1 MSKPEIVLCTPV
13 RTPIGA
19 YGGTLKETPA
29 PELGAAAVRE
39 TLRRSGLPA
48 DEIDAV
54 VLGNVI
60 QAGVKMN
67 PARQAAI
74 GGGLP
79 VQVPALTVNRVCGSG
94 AQAIASA
101 ALEIAAGYAKAVI
114 AGGMENMDQAP
125 HLVPGGR
132 WGVRMGDALMLDSML
147 RDGLNDAFSGQHS
160 GWHTED
166 LVSQYGITRE
176 DQDRWA
182 ARSQQRFSAAQ
193 AAGKFDDEIV
203 AIELASRKGTIRFE
217 RDETNRPDTTVDTLA
232 RLKPAFRKD
241 GTITAGNAPG
251 LNSGAAALIVA
262 ERDYAEAQGL
272 RPWARLVSF
281 GVAAV
286 EPGFF
291 GLGPIPAVKLALA
304 RARWTHQDIERI
316 EINEAFAAI
325 TLACLREMSLPEE
338 IVNVEGGSIAH
349 GHAIGATGAVLTT
362 RLMHSMRRDGVKR
375 GVVTLCIG
383 GGQGIAL
390 ALEAL

>member
-1 MSKPEIVLCTPV
+1 MPNPDIVLCAPV
-13 RTPIGA
+13 RTPIGS
-19 YGGTLKETPA
+19 YGGALKETPA
-29 PELGAAAVRE
+29 SALGAAVIRE
-39 TLRRSGLPA
+39 TLHRSGLA
-48 DEIDAV
+48 AEAV
-54 VLGNVI
+54 DTVVMGNVI
-60 QAGVKMN
+60 QAGTRMN

-94 AQAIASA
+94 AQAIATA
-101 ALEIAAGYAKAVI
+101 ALEIAAGYASAAI

-125 HLVPGGR
+125 YLVPGAR
-132 WGVRMGDALMLDSML
+132 WGQRMGDAQMLDSML
-147 RDGLNDAFSGQHS
+147 RDGLHDAFSGQHS

-166 LVSQYGITRE
+166 LVSRYGITRD

-182 ARSQQRFSAAQ
+182 ACSQQRFSGAQ
-193 AAGKFDDEIV
+193 AAGQFAQEIV
-203 AIELASRKGTIRFE
+203 AIELSGRKGPVSFSS
-217 RDETNRPDTTVDTLA
+217 DEAPRPDTTVESLA
-232 RLKPAFRKD
+232 KLKPAFRKD

-251 LNSGAAALIVA
+251 LNSGAAAMIVA
-262 ERDYAEAQGL
+262 ERSFAEKYGL
-272 RPWARLVSF
+272 RPWARLVSH

-286 EPGFF
+286 EPGMF
-291 GLGPIPAVKLALA
+291 GIGPVPAVKLALE
-304 RARWTHQDIERI
+304 RAHWKRTDIQRI

-325 TLACLREMSLPEE
+325 TLACLRELDLPED

-362 RLMHSMRRDGVKR
+362 RLLHSMRRDGLRR

-390 ALEAL
+390 ALEMF